1 LTLGLLNASIGAIT
15 RKFPIK
21 NCFTVKSRINYL
33 LLTTAMLGTFSRD
46 LTDGDRALYIGLAR
60 RD

>member
-1 LTLGLLNASIGAIT
+1 LLNASIGAIT

-21 NCFTVKSRINYL
+21 NCFTVESRINYL
-33 LLTTAMLGTFSRD
+33 LLATALLGTFSGD